1 MNIAI
6 KWAGIATLTFV
17 VSTVATT
24 PAMAATTWS
33 ASTQIL
39 TDSNTQLEWIKTT
52 AVTARQAEGFQIATA
67 AQAQQLALDSGFTVD
82 GHFSQVVDEPPAGIL
97 SFSTDAAGVV
107 DSNPAISYRLG
118 LVASDAQQT
127 VANQVMSIQSAYN
140 SPSID
145 PNSPY
150 YSYKPAYY
158 SYTTT
163 FAAPGAITANLY
175 SFHALAQNAEGAWY
189 VSPSSSYTYD
199 PISKTYINTPLLTTP
214 VAHLMVRS
222 VPEASTWAMMALG
235 LAGLCGMKRMRQNE
249 RKVAHRRVN

>member
-82 GHFSQVVDEPPAGIL
+82 GHFSQVVGDTPAGIL
-97 SFSTDAAGVV
+97 SFSIDATGVV
-107 DSNPAISYRLG
+107 DSNPSVSYRLG

-127 VANQVMSIQSAYN
+127 VADQVMVIKSAYTPPSTGFN
-140 SPSID
+140 SP
-145 PNSPY
+145 
-150 YSYKPAYY
+150 YY

-163 FAAPGAITANLY
+163 FAAPGAVTGNLY
-175 SFHALAQNAEGAWY
+175 SFSKLAQNAEGAWY
-189 VSPSSSYTYD
+189 VSPSSSFTYD
-199 PISKTYINTPLLTTP
+199 PISKTYISVPLLTTP

>member
-6 KWAGIATLTFV
+6 NWAGTVTLAFIAA
-17 VSTVATT
+17 SVATT
-24 PAMAATTWS
+24 PARAATTWS

-52 AVTARQAEGFQIATA
+52 EVTARQAEGFQIATV
-67 AQAQQLALDSGFTVD
+67 AQARQLALDSGFTVD
-82 GHFSQVVDEPPAGIL
+82 GRFSQPVDETPNGIL
-97 SFSTDAAGVV
+97 SFSIDATGVV

-127 VANQVMSIQSAYN
+127 AANQVMSIESAYN
-140 SPSID
+140 SPRID
-145 PNSPY
+145 VNSPY
-150 YSYKPAYY
+150 YRYLPAYY

-175 SFHALAQNAEGAWY
+175 SFKGLAQNAQGAWY
-189 VSPSSSYTYD
+189 VSPGGSSTYN
-199 PISKTYINTPLLTTP
+199 PTSQTYVYTPLLTTQ

-222 VPEASTWAMMALG
+222 VPEAGTWAMMALG
-235 LAGLCGMKRMRQNE
+235 LAGLFGVKRMGQIE
-249 RKVAHRRVN
+249 RKVAVRRFK